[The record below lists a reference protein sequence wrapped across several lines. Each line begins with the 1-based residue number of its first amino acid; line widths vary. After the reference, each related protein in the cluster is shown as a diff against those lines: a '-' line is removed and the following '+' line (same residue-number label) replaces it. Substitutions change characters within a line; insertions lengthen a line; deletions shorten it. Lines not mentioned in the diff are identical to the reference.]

1 MKHTVTTYNII
12 QASRYNAATRD
23 YRDVFEVHAATYDA
37 IGCLSVDVLSTYSDV
52 ESARRVR
59 DALTAHASDLA

>member
-1 MKHTVTTYNII
+1 MKTTLTTYNVI
-12 QASRYNAATRD
+12 QASRYNPATRD
-23 YRDVFEVHAATYDA
+23 FRDVFEIHAANYDA
-37 IGCLSVDVLSTYSDV
+37 IGCVNVDVLATYSDV